1 MEVVIIGGSAAGLK
15 AACRISR
22 LQPDA
27 NVRVLV
33 KDKYFAT
40 SNCGLPFFLS
50 GDVDDF
56 NKMIETANGTI
67 KDEKYFRDV
76 KDVEVLAR
84 HEVIAIDRAA
94 RLVRC
99 KIAGAEQET
108 VFPYDKLV
116 IATGSTP
123 VSPAIPGLDSSG
135 VLTFSKAEEA
145 IQLRR
150 ELETNQIDKVIIVGG
165 GFIGLELCDAFHS
178 MWGIDVELVDLQNH
192 LLAGVVD
199 VEIARLIEAEVRNH
213 GIKLK
218 LKCGCREIIEDSDK
232 LCIFDNA
239 GDMIKADRIILA
251 AGISP
256 NSSLAKSAGLEIG
269 VTGGIKINNRL
280 QTSDPDIYACGD
292 CVELT
297 SAVDGEAGTWAMGS
311 LASRMGR
318 VVGDNICNGDSK
330 FGPVV
335 GTNVIKVFDLTIGS
349 TGYNSAYFKEQ
360 GYETEVCWGTFY
372 DRLHYYP
379 GATPINMK
387 VIYERSN
394 NRVLGFQ
401 AITRG
406 QLIPVLTEAAQ
417 IIRNGGTLDDF
428 TDIEHAYA
436 PPFSLPF
443 DQLHYMSFIA
453 ENSRT
458 ARIKLVSPAEF
469 DRLPDNTVILDVR
482 TPSEIQA
489 KPLNVG
495 EKRKIE
501 IPVEQLRNR
510 LNEVKGDGMIVT
522 VCQMGSRA
530 WDAALMLRR
539 KSSSKIGILA
549 GGALFLP

>member
-1 MEVVIIGGSAAGLK
+1 MDIVVIGGSASGLK

-27 NVRVLV
+27 KVRVLV

-40 SNCGLPFFLS
+40 SNCGFPFFLS
-50 GDVDDF
+50 GDVDSFDRL
-56 NKMIETANGTI
+56 IDTPNGTV

-76 KDVEVLAR
+76 KGVEVLIK
-84 HEVIAIDRAA
+84 HEVVSIDRAA

-99 KIAGAEQET
+99 KVDGGTREAT
-108 VFPYDKLV
+108 FPYDKLV
-116 IATGSTP
+116 IATGSIP
-123 VSPAIPGLDSSG
+123 VAPAIPGVDSNG
-135 VLTFSKAEEA
+135 VLTFSRAEDV
-145 IQLRR
+145 IQLRK
-150 ELETNQIDKVIIVGG
+150 ELETNKIEKVIIVGG

-178 MWGIDVELVDLQNH
+178 MWGVDVDLVDLQNH
-192 LLAGVVD
+192 LLSNIVD
-199 VEIARLIEAEVRNH
+199 IEIAKLIEAELIKQ
-213 GIKLK
+213 GIRIQLE
-218 LKCGCREIIEDSDK
+218 CGCREIIEESNRI
-232 LCIFDNA
+232 CIFDNE
-239 GDMIKADRIILA
+239 GDMIQADRVILTS
-251 AGISP
+251 GVTP
-256 NSSLAKSAGLEIG
+256 NSGLARLAGLDTG
-269 VTGGIKINNRL
+269 VTGGIKVNEKL

-297 SAVDGEAGTWAMGS
+297 SAIDGEAGTWPMGS

-335 GTNVIKVFDLTIGS
+335 GTNVIKVFDLTVGS
-349 TGYNSAYFKEQ
+349 AGYNSAYFEEQ
-360 GYETEVCWGTFY
+360 GYETEVCWGTFH

-379 GATPINMK
+379 DATPINMK

-406 QLIPVLTEAAQ
+406 ELVPVLTEAAQ

-428 TDIEHAYA
+428 ADIEHAYA
-436 PPFSLPF
+436 PPYALPF
-443 DQLHYMSFIA
+443 DPLHYMSFIA

-458 ARIKLVSPAEF
+458 ARIKLVSPADF
-469 DRLPDNTVILDVR
+469 DELPNDTTILDVR
-482 TPSEIQA
+482 IPSEIKT

-495 EKRKIE
+495 EKTKIE
-501 IPVEQLRNR
+501 IPVEDLRKR
-510 LNEVKGDGMIVT
+510 LDEINCDGMIVT
-522 VCQMGSRA
+522 VCQTGGRA

-539 KSSSKIGILA
+539 TRSCNIGILA